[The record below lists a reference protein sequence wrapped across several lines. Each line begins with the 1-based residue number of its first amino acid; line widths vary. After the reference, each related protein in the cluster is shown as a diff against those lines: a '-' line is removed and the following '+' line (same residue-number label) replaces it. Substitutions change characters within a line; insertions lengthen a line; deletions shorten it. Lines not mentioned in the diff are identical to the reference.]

1 MIPYVA
7 QIGIGRARP
16 GRLLPGRAAIAAVA
30 LAAGCA
36 AALAQDGG
44 ESEDPAAASSAQDGG
59 HGQPGDFAVGAAIGL
74 GVEHVP
80 GDGAAG
86 VTWQSATLAPEL
98 TAGRFRLGLAVKL
111 RFRFDGGP
119 DGRTWEIRD
128 EDWRPD
134 PAVPGRSFFDLY
146 LPIIRYAHYGLEG
159 EPLVVR
165 LGSYDY
171 ASLGSGFVVG
181 DYSNTRPGP
190 PRSPGA
196 PRFAHP
202 LEHLAGVGERPRGDV
217 LPREHSRDLFGSFLA
232 VHAPHPYA
240 RHRSVGSLGNG
251 EMSVGLRGH
260 LGQVGHAQHL
270 TALGQTPE
278 MAADQFRHPAA
289 HPGVDLVEHH
299 HRQPPAGRDQ
309 DTKAYPRLLSP
320 GGRAGERSR
329 RMPGIDAD
337 PELDV
342 VDAGRAGLPGR
353 AHRDREFARPDPE
366 LAYAPGHLVRQAPG
380 GGLPARAQALG
391 GFPIE
396 DPCRGVRFFEL
407 AYPRLARL
415 QTFPLCLEGGEPLRQ
430 LVRGYPVFARGVVK
444 GGEPVLDPGEP
455 LRIGFDVRAERG
467 HHVVHGRGGRC
478 HERSAGERQGQGG
491 EDAAPAAG
499 PPAGTEAGLGAP
511 PVFEPGTGL
520 PAAPGAAGRRE
531 GRKNPR
537 SGNHDG
543 SSGGRAGEGTGGDG
557 TGVGTQ
563 VVTGGPTSGNST

>member
-1 MIPYVA
+1 
-7 QIGIGRARP
+7 
-16 GRLLPGRAAIAAVA
+16 
-30 LAAGCA
+30 
-36 AALAQDGG
+36 
-44 ESEDPAAASSAQDGG
+44 
-59 HGQPGDFAVGAAIGL
+59 
-74 GVEHVP
+74 
-80 GDGAAG
+80 
-86 VTWQSATLAPEL
+86 
-98 TAGRFRLGLAVKL
+98 
-111 RFRFDGGP
+111 
-119 DGRTWEIRD
+119 
-128 EDWRPD
+128 
-134 PAVPGRSFFDLY
+134 
-146 LPIIRYAHYGLEG
+146 
-159 EPLVVR
+159 
-165 LGSYDY
+165 
-171 ASLGSGFVVG
+171 
-181 DYSNTRPGP
+181 
-190 PRSPGA
+190 
-196 PRFAHP
+196 
-202 LEHLAGVGERPRGDV
+202 
-217 LPREHSRDLFGSFLA
+217 
-232 VHAPHPYA
+232 
-240 RHRSVGSLGNG
+240 
-251 EMSVGLRGH
+251 MSVGLRGH

-455 LRIGFDVRAERG
+455 LRIGFDVPREGAHRRTRLGDVDECRFEELAGGAGGAGGLALDLGEPGQGEACGGIGGVLLAEEQVVDRVRRVSDLDRVGETPALRGQLRRFPGLHGERGQLVALEAQVVDPALPFRAAGRPGVAQRRFERGRAAMQLPDPREEVGVSGGRIEHPALVSGAQQRMVGVLALQIHQPGAELAQGLRRHRAIVDPCPGAAVPGDPAAQGALVPIRFDAERIA
-467 HHVVHGRGGRC
+467 
-478 HERSAGERQGQGG
+478 E
-491 EDAAPAAG
+491 
-499 PPAGTEAGLGAP
+499 L
-511 PVFEPGTGL
+511 FEPGQ
-520 PAAPGAAGRRE
+520 PVR
-531 GRKNPR
+531 
-537 SGNHDG
+537 
-543 SSGGRAGEGTGGDG
+543 GEGGGGLRPLGAG
-557 TGVGTQ
+557 TDHFGARASAERQ
-563 VVTGGPTSGNST
+563 PERIDQDRLSGPGLSGEHGEAGPDLDVEPVDDREVADCEMGKQRCRGWRNGARG